1 MLSFFNGRVKHIHL
15 TFAELKACEKN
26 SRMMWKS
33 FPLLSCEKVA
43 LTSMLLTQR
52 QFRTEEELS
61 RIFNSRLLRRA
72 GVISE

>member
-1 MLSFFNGRVKHIHL
+1 MLSFFSGRVKHIHL

-43 LTSMLLTQR
+43 LTNVLFDST
-52 QFRTEEELS
+52 TDS
-61 RIFNSRLLRRA
+61 D
-72 GVISE
+72 